1 MLCRKLHSYYRNYT
15 GVYMS
20 SSRLSTINVAFLA
33 IFIALSVIVI
43 KLVPGI
49 PIVGVPGS
57 EIKFDAAIAPV
68 YGMVIGP
75 YLGFLAALIGGLL
88 TSGNPFTF
96 LTSFAPAVSAMVA
109 GFLTSGKVAEKVR
122 VPAWIAAAV
131 ILGALIAG
139 WYLTW
144 VGVKAPL
151 YPILHLAGFFAIL
164 ITRRWVAKSFEE
176 IGVKKEGWLFKPGL
190 IFLGIIMIAL
200 AYLFSKPYVSEE
212 IWMAPYFSLPLYIIA
227 AIFILYGI
235 FGGGKF
241 SFISSTFLASYC
253 GIIADHMIGNL
264 IFIGV
269 IDIFIPFQ
277 FIQEQ
282 FLTPLG
288 LPDIPSLFMY
298 MIPISA
304 AERILMTIM
313 ATIFGVGLLT
323 ALYRAGLLPRKGK

>member
-1 MLCRKLHSYYRNYT
+1 
-15 GVYMS
+15 MS
-20 SSRLSTINVAFLA
+20 SSKLSTINIAFLA
-33 IFIALSVIVI
+33 IFIALSVVI
-43 KLVPGI
+43 IKFVPGI
-49 PIVGVPGS
+49 PIVGVPDS

-88 TSGNPFTF
+88 TSGSPFTF
-96 LTSFAPAVSAMVA
+96 LTSFAPAISAMIA
-109 GFLTSGKVAEKVR
+109 GFLASDRVSERIR
-122 VPAWIAAAV
+122 VPAWTAAAV

-144 VGVKAPL
+144 VGMKAPL

-164 ITRRWVAKSFEE
+164 ITRRWVADSFKE
-176 IGVKKEGWLFKPGL
+176 IGVEREGWQFKPNL
-190 IFLGIIMIAL
+190 ILLGIVVIVL
-200 AYLFSKPYVSEE
+200 AYLFSKPYVSEQ

-241 SFISSTFLASYC
+241 SFISSVFLASYC

-264 IFIGV
+264 VFIGV
-269 IDIFIPFQ
+269 IDIFIPFNV
-277 FIQEQ
+277 IQES
-282 FLTPLG
+282 FLKPLG
-288 LPDIPSLFMY
+288 LPDVPSLFMY
-298 MIPISA
+298 MVPVSA
-304 AERILMTIM
+304 VERVLMTVI